1 MVDKS
6 QWPINL
12 DPGLPVYSSGFS
24 WGEVEF
30 FNEEN
35 PVNKKDKMTGS
46 VFTCDHERRSNQADS
61 CSRQLSLFHTLFS
74 ALFT

>member
-6 QWPINL
+6 QWPVNL
-12 DPGLPVYSSGFS
+12 DLGLPVYSSGFS

-35 PVNKKDKMTGS
+35 PVIKKT
-46 VFTCDHERRSNQADS
+46 R
-61 CSRQLSLFHTLFS
+61 
-74 ALFT
+74 